1 MARVI
6 EQYDFTQCELP
17 AALFDIR
24 VHQKDIDSMVHK
36 AAEHFLSIENEDN
49 GIFKGD
55 IVAVS
60 LRSSDPFYCSE
71 CERFTVGKGFFS
83 VPIEDSLIGRRPG
96 ECYSLSV
103 DGSAVEITVLWDKR
117 RIVPELTDEMAAH
130 LGIDDVSTR
139 DEYIAYAT
147 AELENKDKEKKQN
160 AIWLLVQKE
169 MLAKSSFEF
178 ESGEIDAQFE
188 KDCSYLRSE
197 LGDDFEEFMHVK
209 YHGKNPDES
218 LRNFRFEIEKTLKT
232 CAIAQSMAEDEGVS
246 WSRAEYEATIDDMVN
261 EQYTKEELEASMSYE
276 DFVRQQQENYL
287 REKVLSFFDGRFTL
301 TVTD

>member
-60 LRSSDPFYCSE
+60 LKSSDPFYCSE

-117 RIVPELTDEMAAH
+117 RIVPELTDDMAAH
-130 LGIDDVSTR
+130 LGIEDVNTR
-139 DEYIAYAT
+139 EEYIAYAT

-169 MLAKSSFEF
+169 MLAKSSFELAEGEV
-178 ESGEIDAQFE
+178 ESQYR
-188 KDCSYLRSE
+188 KDCAYLQSE
-197 LGDDFEEFMHVK
+197 LGDEFEEFMHVK
-209 YHGKNPDES
+209 YHGKTLEES
-218 LRNFRFEIEKTLKT
+218 LKNFRSEIEKTLKT
-232 CAIAQSMAEDEGVS
+232 CAIAQSLAEAEGVS
-246 WSRAEYEATIDDMVN
+246 WSREEYEATIDDMVN
-261 EQYTKEELEASMSYE
+261 EQYTREELEASMSYE

-287 REKVLSFFDGRFTL
+287 REKVLDCFDGRFTL